1 MKQFSVKKLLLL
13 ALVCAMALILCGCK
27 GGSGNTFPTSEPTQ
41 KAALDAVPTV
51 LPTDEPEVDEGPAFV
66 PAQVSQYAGASPVPL
81 DPVDMPTPTPRPSL
95 TFEYGAVSADRL
107 GISFEAPQGWYVDM
121 SDSSMVVLT
130 DPNAYDGFN
139 ANMTI
144 RIQNVSS
151 DYNLSDVKEE
161 VRAMLKEIGQYNFI
175 EWSTST
181 LDDRTLMNRDG

>member
-1 MKQFSVKKLLLL
+1 MKRMLFAAVLL
-13 ALVCAMALILCGCK
+13 ALLVALAGCTSSEN
-27 GGSGNTFPTSEPTQ
+27 SGIKEG
-41 KAALDAVPTV
+41 AAVPPSV
-51 LPTDEPEVDEGPAFV
+51 SVYRSNQGAAQQDQGTDYQPSTGRDTYGNSV
-66 PAQVSQYAGASPVPL
+66 QVGATPIPI